1 MRYLSNKDGPARK
14 PAAEDLI
21 DLPLST
27 ELQDNL
33 ANMRTLLQSCSD
45 AVVKEFSFGNPAT
58 RASLFYFDGLI
69 NKQQIETHLLKPLLL
84 ELNMMQDQDTLSW
97 QNEPDLLDKIQ
108 DKILSLA
115 EVKRLSSFQEIC
127 HHIASGD
134 TVLLI
139 DGCTQGLVAGT
150 RSWEGRPIQAPE
162 NEVTVFGPKEGF
174 NETLRFNTAI
184 LRRRLKSTRLKI
196 DSLVLGRISK
206 TDVVVCY
213 IEGIAPPELVKE
225 VTARLNN
232 IDIDAILDTGY
243 LAELIA
249 DHKWTLFT
257 QTEHT
262 EKPDR
267 VCGQLLEG
275 KVCIMADGTSMA
287 LVLPISFP
295 EYMISPEDYY
305 IHFIPASLFRMLRL
319 SAFLLALLLP
329 SLYVAL
335 ISYHHEMIP
344 TPLLLTIAATRQNV
358 PFPAFLEALIMEAT
372 FELLREAGLRLPRAV
387 GPAVSIVG
395 ALIIGD
401 AAVRAGLVS
410 TPMVVVV
417 AFTGIA
423 SFVSPSYNAGIV
435 IRIARFGFLF
445 ASGLL
450 GFLGIVIALLL
461 MMIRMASLS
470 SFGLPYLSPMAPL
483 NLRQM
488 TDIIVR
494 RPWFK
499 NFQRPYW
506 EGMTDQTRQQHVN
519 EKGVNNE

>member
-1 MRYLSNKDGPARK
+1 MRYISNKGNPEKTSPSADN
-14 PAAEDLI
+14 
-21 DLPLST
+21 ST
-27 ELQDNL
+27 MPISSVLQDNL
-33 ANMRTLLQSCSD
+33 DNMRTLLSSCSD
-45 AVVKEFSFGNPAT
+45 AVMKEFSFGNPAVH
-58 RASLFYFDGLI
+58 ACLFYFDGLTARLE
-69 NKQQIETHLLKPLLL
+69 IETNLMRPLQLD
-84 ELNMMQDQDTLSW
+84 LNMMRDNNDLPADSGEAMLSYVE
-97 QNEPDLLDKIQ
+97 NRLLN
-108 DKILSLA
+108 LA
-115 EVKRLSSFQEIC
+115 ELKRIQNLQELC
-127 HHIASGD
+127 HFITSGD
-134 TVLLI
+134 VALLI
-139 DGCTQGLVAGT
+139 DGCSEGLAAST
-150 RSWEGRPIQAPE
+150 RFLPGRPISIPE

-174 NETLRFNTAI
+174 CDILRINTTL
-184 LRRRLKSTRLKI
+184 LRRRLKSPRFKI
-196 DSLVLGRISK
+196 ATMTLGRISN

-213 IEGIAPPELVKE
+213 IEGIAPPELVRE
-225 VTARLNN
+225 VTARLSN
-232 IDIDAILDTGY
+232 IDVDAILDTGY
-243 LAELIA
+243 LVEMIS
-249 DHKWTLFT
+249 DHKWTIFD
-257 QTEHT
+257 QIERT

-295 EYMISPEDYY
+295 EYMISAEDYY
-305 IHFIPASLFRMLRL
+305 FHFIPASLFRMLRFC
-319 SAFLLALLLP
+319 AFLIALLTP

-358 PFPAFLEALIMEAT
+358 PFPAFLEALIMEIT

-423 SFVSPSYNAGIV
+423 SFISPSYNAGMI

-445 ASGLL
+445 ASGMM
-450 GFLGIVIALLL
+450 GFLGIFVALMLL
-461 MMIRMASLS
+461 IIRMVSLS
-470 SFGLPYLSPMAPL
+470 SFGFPYMSPLAPF
-483 NLRQM
+483 NWRQM

-499 NFQRPYW
+499 DFRRPYW
-506 EGMTDQTRQQHVN
+506 EGMENVVRQTDNYN
-519 EKGVNNE
+519 ETKGNQ

>member
-1 MRYLSNKDGPARK
+1 MRA
-14 PAAEDLI
+14 
-21 DLPLST
+21 
-27 ELQDNL
+27 
-33 ANMRTLLQSCSD
+33 LLQSCSD
-45 AVVKEFSFGNPAT
+45 AVVKEFSFGNPAI
-58 RASLFYFDGLI
+58 RACMFYFDGLT
-69 NKQQIETHLLKPLLL
+69 NKNQIEANLLKPLLL
-84 ELNMMQDQDTLSW
+84 ELNMISHDDPLRRENS
-97 QNEPDLLDKIQ
+97 PDLLDTVQ
-108 DKILSLA
+108 DRILSLA
-115 EVKRLSSFQEIC
+115 EIKRLDHLQEIC
-127 HHIASGD
+127 HHITSGD

-150 RSWEGRPIQAPE
+150 RSWAGRPIQVPE

-174 NETLRFNTAI
+174 SETLRFNTAI
-184 LRRRLKSTRLKI
+184 LRRRLKSTRLKM
-196 DSLVLGRISK
+196 DPVVLGRISK

-213 IEGIAPPELVKE
+213 IEGIAPPELVRE
-225 VTARLNN
+225 VSTRLNN

-372 FELLREAGLRLPRAV
+372 FELRREAGLRLPRAV

-395 ALIIGD
+395 ALIIGE

-499 NFQRPYW
+499 SFQVLT
-506 EGMTDQTRQQHVN
+506 GMVCWTKPVN
-519 EKGVNNE
+519 SMSTEKGVNNE